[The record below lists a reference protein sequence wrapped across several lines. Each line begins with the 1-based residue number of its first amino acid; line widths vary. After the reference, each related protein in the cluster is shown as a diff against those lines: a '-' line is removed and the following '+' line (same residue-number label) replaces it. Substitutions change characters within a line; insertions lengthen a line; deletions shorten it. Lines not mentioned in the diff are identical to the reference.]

1 MTGTIQQ
8 AANPIPQPARVRT
21 AGEPTSRSYPRAQPV
36 GNWERRVRNWPCVW
50 AFEDGRLLARNGAGV
65 VVASWL
71 AAGQLGQGLAVLLN
85 QAPAI
90 SRLLLSPWLPP
101 DGDNPGAPGA

>member
-1 MTGTIQQ
+1 MTGTNQQ
-8 AANPIPQPARVRT
+8 AANTIPQPARVRT

-36 GNWERRVRNWPCVW
+36 DNLERRVRVWPCAW
-50 AFEDGRLLARNGAGV
+50 AFEDGRLLARNDAGA

-71 AAGQLGQGLAVLLN
+71 ADCQLGQGLALLLN

-90 SRLLLSPWLPP
+90 SRLLLSPWLPL
-101 DGDNPGAPGA
+101 DGDNRGAPGS